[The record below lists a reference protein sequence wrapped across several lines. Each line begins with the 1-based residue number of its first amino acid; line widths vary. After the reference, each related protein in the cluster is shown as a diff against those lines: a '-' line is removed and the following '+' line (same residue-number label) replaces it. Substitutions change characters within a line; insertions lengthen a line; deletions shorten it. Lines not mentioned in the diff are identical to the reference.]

1 MKKIFIA
8 LTAALT
14 MGMLQTSCKDDEQQ
28 QKEIHKSE
36 VADST
41 EPTDDALENVFN
53 VSVTDLTGGQSGMAE
68 ALRKRIKTTESNVS
82 RAKVIMIDGKTAIT
96 NELAADIIKAY
107 KEGASIVMMDM
118 SEAQMM
124 HLYSLLEEQ
133 GTAPQQCIPSL
144 LSENELTCLHNYF
157 SKSVLIN
164 SLDNKVFD
172 VIAFNNKDI
181 FCLDLKNDLKQ
192 TGNATEVLKT
202 ENSDNKDVEDY
213 ILPEGSP
220 IDFEDSNAV
229 LTAYQYGNFADG
241 IVDWANKTNIVGG
254 TGSNLDDI
262 LNAQHVRYTY
272 AMVYPKRGSS
282 YHTASASSAIT
293 VDYYIHSLYSF
304 KDDKDYYVVRQV
316 ITSEN
321 NRIYK
326 DIEKDKYWV
335 NKDDN
340 TWRYSYGAFMNTITS
355 NCDLSTPA
363 ELLESAPATMQGS
376 TTVSTSV
383 SYSIGGSIS
392 GNLSANPGAMFG
404 LNFSGSVT
412 NGTSRS
418 IPDIGIVH
426 NRNGQ
431 KASWTYNGHI
441 PCNRHSG
448 IIFIDYYH
456 DDCVPILRNTCTVE
470 NNMIWSVSKPS
481 GKYTLNA
488 NTNVVTALLLS
499 KEYDYSDKYVR
510 CDNAYT
516 QSIVMES
523 PARSYQEDW
532 SMQVVKYG
540 DLTGDITKTS
550 YFREYLATNF
560 RENWKPEIKL
570 YDDTDASTNSG
581 KTVFHNFCTA
591 FHNRMEEMKATGF
604 TGEFTFNLLRGGKVV
619 DSFSCTINKD

>member
-1 MKKIFIA
+1 MKKIYFA
-8 LTAALT
+8 LAAVLT
-14 MGMLQTSCKDDEQQ
+14 IGMLLTSCKEEEQ
-28 QKEIHKSE
+28 KKVIHQSE
-36 VADST
+36 EAEKTD
-41 EPTDDALENVFN
+41 PTDDALEKVFN
-53 VSVTDLTGGQSGMAE
+53 VAVTDLTGGQSGMAE
-68 ALRKRIKTTESNVS
+68 ALRKRIETHEGKISN
-82 RAKVIMIDGKTAIT
+82 AKVILIDGKTDMTKEQAIET
-96 NELAADIIKAY
+96 IKAY

-124 HLYSLLEEQ
+124 HLYTILESQAWMSIQ
-133 GTAPQQCIPSL
+133 GVPSL
-144 LSENELTCLHNYF
+144 LSENELNRLRNYF
-157 SKSVLIN
+157 SKSTLIN

-192 TGNATEVLKT
+192 TGNTTEVLRT
-202 ENSDNKDVEDY
+202 DNSVSNQNEEY
-213 ILPEGSP
+213 ILPEGNP
-220 IDFEDSNAV
+220 IDFEDTNII
-229 LTAYQYGNFADG
+229 LTAYHFGSFADG
-241 IVDWANKTNIVGG
+241 IVDWVNDTNIVGG

-272 AMVYPKRGSS
+272 AMVYPRRGAS

-304 KDDKDYYVVRQV
+304 KDNKDYYVVRQV

-321 NRIYK
+321 NRIYS
-326 DIEKDKYWV
+326 DIEKEKYWI
-335 NKDDN
+335 NNDDN
-340 TWRYSYGAFMNTITS
+340 TWRYTYGAFMNTITS
-355 NCDLSTPA
+355 ECDLNTPA

-431 KASWTYNGHI
+431 KATWTYNGHI

-470 NNMIWSVSKPS
+470 NNMIWSVSNPS
-481 GKYTLNA
+481 DKYTLNA
-488 NTNVVTALLLS
+488 NTNVITALLLS
-499 KEYDYSDKYVR
+499 KDDDYSDKYVR
-510 CDNAYT
+510 CDNAYS
-516 QSIVMES
+516 QKIVMDS

-560 RENWKPEIKL
+560 RETWKPEVKL

-619 DSFSCTINKD
+619 DTFSCTISKQ